1 MKKAKFLQQIMR
13 PAVMLLC
20 MVLLSQAGFSQD
32 PGDNP
37 DGPPPAVPFE
47 DYMHLILIAAGA
59 ILALVVIKKMNRKT
73 A

>member
-1 MKKAKFLQQIMR
+1 MKKGQLLQQVLK
-13 PAVMLLC
+13 PVVMLLV
-20 MVLLSQAGFSQD
+20 MVLLSNAGFSQD

-59 ILALVVIKKMNRKT
+59 IFALYTVKKLKKKQ

>member
-59 ILALVVIKKMNRKT
+59 ILAFFTIAKFKKKE